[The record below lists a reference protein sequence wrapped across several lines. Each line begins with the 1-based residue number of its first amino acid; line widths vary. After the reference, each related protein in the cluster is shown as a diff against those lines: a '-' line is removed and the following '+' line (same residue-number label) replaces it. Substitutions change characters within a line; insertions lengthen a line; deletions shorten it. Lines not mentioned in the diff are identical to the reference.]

1 MRTTLRSRLMNG
13 EPVLAPG
20 LLHREWE
27 LIGYS
32 VEARG
37 ARIGEVTD
45 VLPGPDGFSVEGL
58 LVETHEGKSSPLRM
72 RLSRIQSIDAAARTI
87 VIHE

>member
-13 EPVLAPG
+13 EPVLAPR

-37 ARIGEVTD
+37 ARIGEVAD
-45 VLPGPDGFSVEGL
+45 VVFDRDGAAVEGL
-58 LVETHEGKSSPLRM
+58 LIETHNGKPSLLRL
-72 RLSRIQSIDAAARTI
+72 RLARIQSIDAAERRI

>member
-37 ARIGEVTD
+37 ARIGEVAA
-45 VLPGPDGFSVEGL
+45 VVPDGDGAAVKGL
-58 LVETHEGKSSPLRM
+58 LIETHNGKPSLLRL
-72 RLSRIQSIDAAARTI
+72 RLSSIRSIDPAERRI

>member
-37 ARIGEVTD
+37 ARIGEVAD
-45 VLPGPDGFSVEGL
+45 VVLDRDGVAVKGL
-58 LVETHEGKSSPLRM
+58 LIETHNGKPSLLHL
-72 RLSRIQSIDAAARTI
+72 RLSSIQSIDPAERRI